1 MANINI
7 QFTFDPLLPNVENQK
22 MHLYLVSKEDAFNID
37 NAMICVDGSWE
48 TGYYLSNETM
58 MLLGIKKNQ
67 VCSVGDSSTPLL
79 GQLSIIPYDWTKF
92 LTKDYDLVQS
102 LECLEELIHLNPS
115 LGINRTWLSCA
126 KFYLYNRTERAQHK
140 YITAWFEWIDKPGS
154 KSSLSL
160 VENSEMLLLIID
172 NINN

>member
-7 QFTFDPLLPNVENQK
+7 QFTFDPLLPNTENQQ
-22 MHLYLVSKEDAFNID
+22 MHLYLVSKQDAFNID

-58 MLLGIKKNQ
+58 MLLGINQ

-79 GQLSIIPYDWTKF
+79 GQLSIIPYDWFKF
-92 LTKDYDLVQS
+92 LTKNYDLVGS

-115 LGINRTWLSCA
+115 LSTNRTWLSCA
-126 KFYLYNRTERAQHK
+126 KFYLYNRTERSQHK
-140 YITAWFEWIDKPGS
+140 YITAWFDWIEKPGS
-154 KSSLSL
+154 KNSLSF
-160 VENSEMLLLIID
+160 VKNSEMLLLIID
-172 NINN
+172 DINS